1 MLCYEL
7 TICFPIKEDRKM
19 KKTMFVAATSAVF
32 LLTACTGAP
41 APNDSANGSGI
52 DLVYSTPAGV
62 GAVEN
67 VNWNLADGE
76 PLSLDPNASWS
87 GSQNFVGNLVCESLL
102 STTPEG
108 ALEPGLA
115 TDVSY
120 ADETTVVVTLREGV
134 TFSDG
139 SPLTAD
145 DVVYSIERTRTNPAS
160 QLAPDLV
167 TVESVV
173 ATDADTVTLTLNE
186 PNTLMRG
193 ILSTGAGAIVSQAAA
208 EGNANFGM
216 PGDTSLMCT
225 GPYTLTAWNPGS
237 DIVVQAN
244 PNWWNKGEGKQ
255 LTQQITFSFIT
266 DPAAAAAGYESGQLD
281 GGFLIPPSSIKTLQE
296 STVGT
301 LGFGEGTS
309 FGAWVPIVNTDR
321 AMSNP
326 KLREAL
332 AMSLDYASLVKN
344 DTAGA
349 GIPAKSIAT
358 PGSWGYEQ
366 ATFQAA
372 WDALRNPVTDL
383 EAAKKLVAESGVSN
397 PELVIAAWSELPD
410 SVNSA
415 LALQQAANSI
425 GFNATINKIGF
436 DRAADLFSATKK
448 EDIDIF
454 QTSYLSTLNDP
465 LAVLSQVG
473 LVGGLADWGGYNNPE
488 VNDLIKSALA
498 AIDEAERAKII
509 VDIQKLMVADYA
521 WIPTT
526 TTPSPYFMSNELSG
540 VVVGAP
546 ANLWSAWAV
555 NLGTAK

>member
-1 MLCYEL
+1 
-7 TICFPIKEDRKM
+7 
-19 KKTMFVAATSAVF
+19 
-32 LLTACTGAP
+32 
-41 APNDSANGSGI
+41 
-52 DLVYSTPAGV
+52 
-62 GAVEN
+62 
-67 VNWNLADGE
+67 
-76 PLSLDPNASWS
+76 
-87 GSQNFVGNLVCESLL
+87 
-102 STTPEG
+102 
-108 ALEPGLA
+108 
-115 TDVSY
+115 
-120 ADETTVVVTLREGV
+120 
-134 TFSDG
+134 
-139 SPLTAD
+139 
-145 DVVYSIERTRTNPAS
+145 
-160 QLAPDLV
+160 
-167 TVESVV
+167 
-173 ATDADTVTLTLNE
+173 
-186 PNTLMRG
+186 
-193 ILSTGAGAIVSQAAA
+193 LSTGAGAIVSQAAA

-372 WDALRNPVTDL
+372 WDALPNPVTDL

-436 DRAADLFSATKK
+436 DRAADLFSSTKK

-454 QTSYLSTLNDP
+454 QTNYLSTLNDP
-465 LAVLSQVG
+465 LMVLSQVG
-473 LVGGLADWGGYNNPE
+473 LDGGLANWGGYNNPE

-546 ANLWSAWAV
+546 AHLWSAWAV

>member
-1 MLCYEL
+1 
-7 TICFPIKEDRKM
+7 M
-19 KKTMFVAATSAVF
+19 KKIVLAAATSTV
-32 LLTACTGAP
+32 LLLSGCSGAP
-41 APNDSANGSGI
+41 VPGSTSDSGI
-52 DLVYSTPAGV
+52 ELVYSTPAGV
-62 GAVEN
+62 GAIEN

-76 PLSLDPNASWS
+76 PFGLDPNASWS

-108 ALEPGLA
+108 VLGAGLA

-120 ADETTVVVTLREGV
+120 SDDTTVVVTLREGV

-139 SPLTAD
+139 SPMTAE
-145 DVVYSIERTRTNPAS
+145 DVVYSIERSRTNPAS
-160 QLAPDLV
+160 QFAPDLV
-167 TVESVV
+167 TVDSVV
-173 ATDADTVTLTLNE
+173 ATDAGTVTLTLNE
-186 PNTLMRG
+186 PNSLMRG

-208 EGNANFGM
+208 EGNSNFGM

-225 GPYTLTAWNPGS
+225 GPYVLSEWNPGS
-237 DIVVQAN
+237 NIIVQAN
-244 PNWWNKGEGKQ
+244 PNWWNKGDGKQ

-266 DPAAAAAGYESGQLD
+266 DPAAAAAGYESGQID
-281 GGFLIPPSSIKTLQE
+281 GGFLIPPSSINTLQE

-301 LGFGEGTS
+301 LGFGQGTS

-326 KLREAL
+326 KLRQAL
-332 AMSLDYASLVKN
+332 ALSLDYVSLVKS

-358 PGSWGYEQ
+358 PGSWAYET
-366 ATFQAA
+366 ATFQSA
-372 WDALRNPVTDL
+372 WDALPDVVTDL
-383 EAAKKLVAESGVSN
+383 DAAKRLVAESGVSN

-415 LALQQAANSI
+415 LVLQQAANSI

-436 DRAADLFSATKK
+436 DRVADLYSATTK

-454 QTSYLSTLNDP
+454 QTNYLATVNDP
-465 LAVLSQVG
+465 LAILSQVG
-473 LVGGLADWGGYNNPE
+473 LDSGMANWGGYSNSE
-488 VNDLIKSALA
+488 VTELIKTALA
-498 AIDEAERAKII
+498 TNDDAARAPI
-509 VDIQKLMVADYA
+509 VVEIQKMMVADYA

-526 TTPSPYFMSNELSG
+526 TTPSPYFMSNKISG
-540 VVVGAP
+540 AVTGAP
-546 ANLWSAWAV
+546 AHLWTAWAV
-555 NLGTAK
+555 NLGSTE

>member
-1 MLCYEL
+1 
-7 TICFPIKEDRKM
+7 M
-19 KKTMFVAATSAVF
+19 KKVMLAAGTSAAL

-52 DLVYSTPAGV
+52 ELVYSTPAGV

-186 PNTLMRG
+186 PNSLMRG

-225 GPYTLTAWNPGS
+225 GPYTLSAWNPGS

-372 WDALRNPVTDL
+372 WDALPNPVTDL

-425 GFNATINKIGF
+425 GFNATVNKIGF
-436 DRAADLFSATKK
+436 DRAADLFSTAKK

-454 QTSYLSTLNDP
+454 QTNYLSTLNDP
-465 LAVLSQVG
+465 LMILSQVG
-473 LVGGLADWGGYNNPE
+473 LDGGLANWGGYNNPE
-488 VNDLIKSALA
+488 VNNLIKSALA
-498 AIDEAERAKII
+498 ATDEAERAKII

-526 TTPSPYFMSNELSG
+526 TTPSPFFMSNELSG

-546 ANLWSAWAV
+546 AHLWSAWAV

>member
-1 MLCYEL
+1 
-7 TICFPIKEDRKM
+7 M